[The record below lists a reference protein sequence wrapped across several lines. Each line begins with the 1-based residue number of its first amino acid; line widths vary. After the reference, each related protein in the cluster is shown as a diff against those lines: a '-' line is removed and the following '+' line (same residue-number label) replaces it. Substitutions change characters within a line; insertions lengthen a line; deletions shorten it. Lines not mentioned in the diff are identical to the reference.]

1 MKLAIDAGNTD
12 ITFGLY
18 SEDDWVCLWRIP
30 SKDKRARRSWAPRLK
45 TELKEVSLRPSDLEA
60 VVISSVVPDLN
71 EALVQTMAKATGR
84 TPLFVGPP
92 VYPHLDVE
100 VHNPAEMGTD
110 LVANAVAAYDRYR
123 QRCLVVDFGTA
134 LTFTTL
140 DDRGK
145 VIGVAI
151 APGLRTA
158 VKALFLNAAQLPE
171 VPLEVPESALGQNTL
186 HAIQAGVVMGY
197 AGMVRYLIDQIRSE
211 VGDGLRVIATG
222 GLSEVLTPI
231 KESFDAI
238 DRLLTLEGLILIEEQ
253 WRRGTGGNE
262 AN

>member
-18 SEDDWVCLWRIP
+18 SEDDWTCLWRIP
-30 SKDKRARRSWAPRLK
+30 SKDKRARKTWTTRLK
-45 TELKEVSLRPSDLEA
+45 AELKELYLKPRDLQA

-71 EALVQTMAKATGR
+71 APLQQAMAKATGQR
-84 TPLFVGPP
+84 PLFVGPP
-92 VYPHLDVE
+92 IYPYLEIE
-100 VHNPAEMGTD
+100 VHNPAELGTD

-123 QRCLVVDFGTA
+123 QRCLIVDFGTA

-140 DDRGK
+140 QDDGK

-171 VPLEVPESALGQNTL
+171 VPLEVPDSALGQNTI

-197 AGMVRYLIDQIRSE
+197 AGMVRYLIEQIRGE
-211 VGDGLRVIATG
+211 VGDNIKVIATG

-231 KESFDAI
+231 KEYFDAI
-238 DRLLTLEGLILIEEQ
+238 DRLLTLEGLTLIEEQ
-253 WRRGTGGNE
+253 WRRGSE
-262 AN
+262 

>member
-18 SEDDWVCLWRIP
+18 GEDDWGCLWRIP
-30 SKDKRARRSWAPRLK
+30 SKERQARRSWATRLQ
-45 TELKEVSLRPSDLEA
+45 TELQEVGLRPVDLEA

-71 EALVQTMAKATGR
+71 EALMQVMSEETGR
-84 TPLFVGPP
+84 APLFVGPAI
-92 VYPHLDVE
+92 YSHLTIE
-100 VHNPAEMGTD
+100 VHNPKEMGTD

-123 QRCLVVDFGTA
+123 RRCLIVDFGTA

-140 DDRGK
+140 DDAGK

-171 VPLEVPESALGQNTL
+171 VPLEVPDSALGQDTI
-186 HAIQAGVVMGY
+186 HAIQAGVVLGY
-197 AGMVRYLIDQIRSE
+197 AGMVRFLVEQIRSE
-211 VGDGLRVIATG
+211 VGDGLQVIATG

-253 WRRGTGGNE
+253 WRRSQQNV
-262 AN
+262 